1 MTSEDLWSSP
11 PGFWMII
18 KQNKMFTLADKSYH
32 VCGWYS
38 HTSIFAGDTCIP
50 SLCLREIQG
59 LILYVCGRYRLSF
72 SMFAGDTVFPSLFL
86 WDIQAFLL
94 YVCGRCRLSFS
105 MFAGDTGFPSLRLRE
120 IQAFFLYVCGRY
132 RLSFSM
138 FVGDTGFPSLW
149 LWEIQAF
156 LLYDCERYRHVHP
169 MIVRDTG
176 MSTIWLWEIQA
187 YNPYVCGRCTFFP
200 DNYSVQLDYSVIKW
214 QIYERREVSCHD
226 RTLELSVKDHYI
238 MYIYIWLSYYLS
250 KMLRGR
256 CQRTLLGLLILVDL
270 LTFTV

>member
-1 MTSEDLWSSP
+1 
-11 PGFWMII
+11 
-18 KQNKMFTLADKSYH
+18 
-32 VCGWYS
+32 
-38 HTSIFAGDTCIP
+38 
-50 SLCLREIQG
+50 
-59 LILYVCGRYRLSF
+59 
-72 SMFAGDTVFPSLFL
+72 
-86 WDIQAFLL
+86 
-94 YVCGRCRLSFS
+94 
-105 MFAGDTGFPSLRLRE
+105 
-120 IQAFFLYVCGRY
+120 
-132 RLSFSM
+132 
-138 FVGDTGFPSLW
+138 VGDTGFPSLW